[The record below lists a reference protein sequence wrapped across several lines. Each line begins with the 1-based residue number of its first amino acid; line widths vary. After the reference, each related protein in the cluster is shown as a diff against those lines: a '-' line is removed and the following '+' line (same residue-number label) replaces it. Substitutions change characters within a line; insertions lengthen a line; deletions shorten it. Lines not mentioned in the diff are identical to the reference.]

1 MSDLEQINDLAGA
14 LIRSIAPGAR
24 RRLLGQIGRE
34 IRKSQSDRIAQQIQP
49 DGQRFAPRKPAG
61 QSKARRR
68 KGTIRRKAMFSKLR
82 LAKFL
87 KSGAGPDEAWIGFA
101 GRAAS
106 IARVHQEG
114 LSDAPTRGGKK
125 VRYIQRV
132 LLGLTGTEQE
142 RILDLL
148 LEGVTPS

>member
-1 MSDLEQINDLAGA
+1 MTELTAIHDLAGA
-14 LIRSIAPGAR
+14 LLQSIAPGAR
-24 RRLLGQIGRE
+24 RQLLARLGRE
-34 IRKSQSDRIAQQIQP
+34 IRKSQSERIARQQQP
-49 DGQRFAPRKPAG
+49 DGQRFAPRKAPD
-61 QSKARRR
+61 SKARRR
-68 KGTIRRKAMFSKLR
+68 KGAIRRKAMFRKLR

-87 KSGAGPDEAWIGFA
+87 KSGASPDEAWIGFT

-106 IARVHQEG
+106 IARVHQDG

-132 LLGLTGTEQE
+132 LLGLTGAEQE

-148 LEGVTPS
+148 LEGVTAG

>member
-1 MSDLEQINDLAGA
+1 MTELTAIHDLAGA
-14 LIRSIAPGAR
+14 LLHSIAPGAR
-24 RRLLGQIGRE
+24 RQLLARLGRE
-34 IRKSQSDRIAQQIQP
+34 IRKSQSERIARQQQP
-49 DGQRFAPRKPAG
+49 DGQRFAPRKAPD
-61 QSKARRR
+61 SKARRR
-68 KGTIRRKAMFSKLR
+68 KGAIRRKAMFRKLR

-87 KSGAGPDEAWIGFA
+87 KSGASPDEAWIGFT

-106 IARVHQEG
+106 IARVHQDG

-132 LLGLTGTEQE
+132 LLGLTGAEQE

-148 LEGVTPS
+148 LEGVTAG